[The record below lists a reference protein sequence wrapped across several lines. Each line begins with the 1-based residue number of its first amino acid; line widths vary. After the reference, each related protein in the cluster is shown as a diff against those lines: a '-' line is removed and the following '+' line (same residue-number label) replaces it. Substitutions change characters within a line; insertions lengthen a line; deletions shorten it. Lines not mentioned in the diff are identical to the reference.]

1 MADWM
6 KSTVSEL
13 ISAYRTE
20 ENLYNQKH
28 KLYYNKKARILSM
41 KRILDAM
48 QVKNNLFCSKMK
60 HLITSILE
68 IPTGDNSR

>member
-13 ISAYRTE
+13 ISAYRAE

-28 KLYYNKKARILSM
+28 KLYYNKKARTLSM
-41 KRILDAM
+41 KRILESV
-48 QVKNNLFCSKMK
+48 QVRNSFYSSN
-60 HLITSILE
+60 ILV
-68 IPTGDNSR
+68 TFLVF